1 MAFSQKLANLLR
13 SGTKHLLDI
22 VFPIFC
28 LGCEQPKEWLC
39 ADCRSRIPLLEE
51 HRCPCCY
58 HHITPFGR
66 TCIACSEYS
75 SLDGVFVASH
85 YKIPV
90 LAQAIH
96 SYKYRFVSDLAEP
109 LGLFL
114 ADALRRTDLPLPDF
128 IIPVPLHP
136 RRLRF
141 RGFNQSELLAR
152 VLAQHIAP
160 GIDIS
165 VLGHTLMR
173 TRYTR
178 PQMKA
183 HSRKERLGNLKGAFA
198 LDKKTRKILQRTT
211 LWLVDDV
218 ATTGTTLE
226 ECAKIL
232 KKAGARHVFGIVLA
246 R

>member
-51 HRCPCCY
+51 RRCPRCY

-90 LAQAIH
+90 LARAIH
-96 SYKYRFVSDLAEP
+96 SYKYRFISNLAEP

-141 RGFNQSELLAR
+141 RGFNQSALLAE
-152 VLAQHIAP
+152 VLAKNITP
-160 GIDIS
+160 GMDIPI
-165 VLGHTLMR
+165 LQNTLIR
-173 TRYTR
+173 TRYTK
-178 PQMKA
+178 PQMKTRT
-183 HSRKERLGNLKGAFA
+183 RKERLSNLKGAFV
-198 LDKKTRKILQRTT
+198 LNRETKKAIKDTT

-232 KKAGARHVFGIVLA
+232 KKAGARQVFGIVLA